1 MTVCTLKSVQISV
14 EFMDEIENCTFNIR
28 DYGGKIMDNEAII
41 RYKFYLCR
49 NFLDKLLS
57 ENLVTEVQRGK
68 IESAVIKRLSE
79 I

>member
-1 MTVCTLKSVQISV
+1 MEQ
-14 EFMDEIENCTFNIR
+14 
-28 DYGGKIMDNEAII
+28 EAII

-57 ENLVTEVQRGK
+57 ENLITETQRRK
-68 IESAVIKRLSE
+68 IENTVIKRLAE